1 MWLDAGVI
9 FAPDRNNPAE
19 WTAANIGDAIDALNR
34 VSNAIGDGVL
44 SALGLG
50 GGGTLTFYKISG
62 IAEGGFHLS
71 QQEIQIW
78 LRDGS
83 REQAVETFIHEIGHV
98 VDGRAGVLGQYYS
111 TLNLFWQRHHFA
123 NPSGAVSRYAVEG
136 GPNEDFAETFKWW
149 VEDMNGNQM
158 DFPIWGPNP
167 NPDPR
172 GTPDNFRRAFV
183 QTTVALA
190 VNRFW

>member
-1 MWLDAGVI
+1 M
-9 FAPDRNNPAE
+9 
-19 WTAANIGDAIDALNR
+19 NR

-50 GGGTLTFYKISG
+50 GGGTLTFYKTPG
-62 IAEGGFHLS
+62 VAEGGKLLS
-71 QQEIQIW
+71 QQEVLLY
-78 LRDGS
+78 LRDQGG
-83 REQAVETFIHEIGHV
+83 EKAVEVIIHEIGHV
-98 VDGRAGVLGQYYS
+98 VDGRAGVLGQPYS
-111 TLNLFWQRHHFA
+111 ALNLFWQRNHYA

-136 GPNEDFAETFKWW
+136 GPGEDFAETFTWW
-149 VEDMNGNQM
+149 VEDMNGNQL
-158 DFPIWGPNP
+158 DFPILGPNP

-190 VNRFW
+190 VTRFW